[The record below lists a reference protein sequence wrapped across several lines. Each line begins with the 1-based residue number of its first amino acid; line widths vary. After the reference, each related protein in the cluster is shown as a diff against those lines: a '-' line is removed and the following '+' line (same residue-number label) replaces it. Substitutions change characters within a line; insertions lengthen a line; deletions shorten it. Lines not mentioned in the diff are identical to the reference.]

1 MNNFFSDRYEK
12 ILIRMKSV
20 RGFSLW
26 NAEPLPKEIE
36 NTTHSAFSPEQVRHI
51 DPRFVWFF
59 WGIWAVVVFLS
70 YALFQ
75 LTNILYLII
84 TGFIVALAL
93 ERFIQFWQ
101 QLWCSRGF
109 ALWLSYTILI
119 LFMLSGMIIMIPF
132 IVTQLASLMQIAFDA
147 IQSFQ
152 IQIQEQWLLTVIQ
165 SSSLPDI
172 LKTWFATQAV
182 DGWWISLIQSVLT
195 ENITQVVA
203 VGGES
208 LKSAWTIAVGL
219 VDSVFNTLFQIVLV
233 ITVAVFFSLE
243 RLSVFLFI
251 AKLTK
256 HPKKTYETLQQ
267 LSSQL
272 GHWLEGQLLLCC
284 IIGSCVAVGLRIMS
298 RFGLDLPNKFSLALI
313 AWLTEFLPYIW
324 PLLWSIPALLVALLW
339 FWWKWVLVTALLYW
353 WIQTAENNVIVP
365 AVMSQKLW
373 VSPLVIFLCMLLWAS
388 LFGFLWVL
396 LAVPLAVI
404 VSILVGLA
412 KNKWKEKNL

>member
-1 MNNFFSDRYEK
+1 MNNSFWSIYQKVVAQLKTFFSFSSS
-12 ILIRMKSV
+12 SV
-20 RGFSLW
+20 
-26 NAEPLPKEIE
+26 EELPEWIDKH
-36 NTTHSAFSPEQVRHI
+36 TPDAFSQEQMRYLE
-51 DPRFVWFF
+51 PRFVWFF

-75 LTNILYLII
+75 LTNVLYLII
-84 TGFIVALAL
+84 TWFIVSLAL
-93 ERFIQFWQ
+93 ERFIQFRQ
-101 QLWCSRGF
+101 RMWCSRGF
-109 ALWLSYTILI
+109 ALWLSYVILI
-119 LFMLSGMIIMIPF
+119 VFMLSGMIIMIPF
-132 IVTQLASLMQIAFDA
+132 IVTQLASLLQIAFDA
-147 IQSFQ
+147 VQGFQLQ
-152 IQIQEQWLLTVIQ
+152 IQDEWLLTVIQ
-165 SSSLPDI
+165 SSSLPDMV
-172 LKTWFATQAV
+172 KTRFATQAV
-182 DGWWISLIQSVLT
+182 DGGRVSLIQSVLT
-195 ENITQVVA
+195 ENITQIVA

-208 LKSAWTIAVGL
+208 LKSAGTIAVGL

-243 RLSVFLFI
+243 RLAVFLFV

-256 HPKKTYETLQQ
+256 HPKRTYETLQQ

-272 GHWLEGQLLLCC
+272 GHWLEGQLLLCL
-284 IIGSCVAVGLRIMS
+284 IIGSCVAVWLRIMS

-339 FWWKWVLVTALLYW
+339 FWWKWVLVTALLYR

-396 LAVPLAVI
+396 LAVPLAVMVTI
-404 VSILVGLA
+404 FVGLA
-412 KNKWKEKNL
+412 KNIGKEKI